1 VQLTCFF
8 FFFLFLYSVKKNSAK
23 AISHLASE
31 EHLKKLKHFMWKYG
45 GGMDRV
51 DTFRISEADAAKV
64 SAKFVVLF

>member
-1 VQLTCFF
+1 V
-8 FFFLFLYSVKKNSAK
+8 FLPLLPFPLFCKKKNSAK

-31 EHLKKLKHFMWKYG
+31 EHLKKLKHFMWKNG